1 MSIEVNNLSWEIEGK
16 SIISNISLRI
26 DEGEILTVIGPNG
39 AGKSSFMKLLSGD
52 IETYFGEIYFNGVL
66 LNDISIQ
73 ERSFIR
79 SVMSQSQEI
88 VYDYS
93 VKEIIEMGWLNRGLS
108 NYSKDFDE
116 AIQKIAI
123 ECSVENHLE
132 QRFNT
137 LSGGE
142 KRRVHFAR
150 TLIQLWRPSGSLEPR
165 YMFLDEPTA
174 NLDILHEQKMM
185 KLIEKKKNEGIGV
198 LLILH
203 DLNLAAK
210 YSNRIAIFSNGELVV
225 IGKPKTVLTDKTLSS
240 IYGLEM
246 KIDKNPF
253 RINYY

>member
-39 AGKSSFMKLLSGD
+39 GGKSSLMKLLSGD

-203 DLNLAAK
+203 DLK
-210 YSNRIAIFSNGELVV
+210 SYQR
-225 IGKPKTVLTDKTLSS
+225 
-240 IYGLEM
+240 
-246 KIDKNPF
+246 
-253 RINYY
+253 

>member
-52 IETYFGEIYFNGVL
+52 IDTYFGEIYFNGTL
-66 LNDISIQ
+66 LDDISIQ

-132 QRFNT
+132 QST
-137 LSGGE
+137 L
-142 KRRVHFAR
+142 AR
-150 TLIQLWRPSGSLEPR
+150 PCYILFLQSKIHQIFLIIHSRS
-165 YMFLDEPTA
+165 
-174 NLDILHEQKMM
+174 H
-185 KLIEKKKNEGIGV
+185 LI
-198 LLILH
+198 
-203 DLNLAAK
+203 
-210 YSNRIAIFSNGELVV
+210 Y
-225 IGKPKTVLTDKTLSS
+225 
-240 IYGLEM
+240 
-246 KIDKNPF
+246 
-253 RINYY
+253 